1 MSAAQGLEILG
12 PPPSADQSNLTVD
25 IIAVPGLGADP
36 DKSFGSEQPRGFNW
50 LKDEK
55 EGIRSEIPNARVLL
69 YSYDSRWLGGKAKA
83 QTLGNVAELLLDSIV
98 AKRKKGPG
106 QTNDED
112 VRPLVFLG
120 HSMGGLVIAKAMAIA
135 ASRPEDLDR
144 MRIVDCFA
152 GAVFFGT
159 PFHGSDEQGK
169 ALMLASFLQNVG
181 QAIPSQMLAVLE
193 PGRDSLNELRD
204 DFVRIASREPK
215 ADIACLYELGKTNY
229 VGEQVGKWLPKLF
242 KGVVEKIVVT
252 PESASL
258 DGFPSRGF
266 SCDHRQLN
274 RFDSAKD
281 GRYEVVRGLLGGIV
295 KTART
300 SVKKR
305 LAASRHSAI
314 DDTTFSRLSQSLNV
328 VEFRRKRESVEN
340 MSGDSSWILA
350 EAGFLQWAAQKDA
363 NQSVPDYPSLWVS
376 GIEGQGKSKAA
387 ATAIQFLEQREAK
400 NDLPGARN
408 VLVAYFFCDSASD
421 SSSAENML
429 KSLMWQLVLKRRAL
443 AQYVKAFAA
452 QQSGRAGHESG
463 GAQFDL
469 ATLWDGLTEM
479 MRDDSVQE
487 VYFVINNLHHLS
499 SDLPSSEDFLRNY
512 ISSKVL
518 TASHGVD
525 NPIKS
530 RVKWMFLSRDRE
542 NIKAALLSHAHGPG
556 PEVIRINLD
565 DGSKDSVLRYAVRAY
580 TRERVKRLSQ
590 QQGYSLALQYF
601 VSSLL
606 EKRAESNTTW
616 VEVVC
621 RLLEGLPANHAVV
634 RKTLEAVPQDLDEL
648 IARTWAVELDPK
660 KEGIETT
667 KEILRTLAITY
678 ADPTVAEL
686 RVLAELDVVD
696 GEEREAKVLEQ
707 IRACGPLLRVYSS
720 SYGGYYDDED
730 TLRVTFIHPMAR
742 DALLG
747 NKVRKL
753 IGLSGDDE
761 DKTEVKWQHGIVGLR
776 CFSHTLE
783 ELQFHAD
790 DTDLLKRVAEPTPED
805 LAKEQLAELFPD
817 EEGSEYD
824 EGEVTALEYPLK
836 YWLQHGYEAT
846 ADFVDTLDIGN
857 GFWSADSA
865 VRNRWWG
872 SYASQDGSSEL
883 KNMTALHI
891 AAYFGLLRLVDSLLA
906 SGHKHEIH
914 LLDSWDNTP
923 LHWAAARGHLDVC
936 ESLLSHGTK
945 INSGRETQV
954 WTPLHMA
961 ASEGRIDIMR
971 YLLTRGTHG
980 GESADVN
987 AIAKDGG
994 TPLTVAIQWHQPKA
1008 AELLLNSFG
1017 ASAILTS
1024 ETSEPPVASAAEKG
1038 NEALVDQLLA
1048 KGGMQNLT
1056 SHEYGTALALAAA
1069 ASAGKT
1075 NIVNRLLHYDLDPH
1089 SRQRALEE
1097 AAAAGH
1103 HSVVFAIQSTTPV
1116 GSLHCDKPF
1125 EDAAENGH
1133 TEALKALW
1141 YYHEHHRISPQ
1152 AVNRALY
1159 KATDEQQESTVLY
1172 LLTGCGGDPN
1182 AVIAGS
1188 DYGNAL
1194 TASSFDGTTSILEML
1209 IKGGANVH
1217 APGGYALQAASF
1229 NGHVDIVTKL
1239 LDYGTDV
1246 NACCPSDQ
1254 FNPGTALQAACVA
1267 GNVEVAKIL
1276 ISRGAN
1282 PNLGSGDFSN
1292 PLTAATSNGNAELL
1306 KVLLQ
1311 ARADP
1316 NVFGGFDRSTPL
1328 INASTTLLAPS
1339 LDLLIQNRAYVDTMD
1354 PDGDTALIMSA
1365 ALGDDDCVNLLLDR
1379 RAAINLG
1386 GAHNGTPLHAAAAG
1400 GQLSTC
1406 RILLKR
1412 GADVR
1417 LRSGPFETVLQSAA
1431 ASGNADCVKEVLA
1444 KFSDVNF
1451 VNYQG
1456 GKHFTALHAAAA
1468 QQDDRCLVQFLAAG
1482 AKVDAFPARS
1492 KIGTALQAA
1501 CLANCNRN
1509 ARRLLDAG
1517 ADATIISGKHG
1528 TALQAAALKC
1538 HPDLVSLLLKRHLA
1552 SKVVNKNLGWCGKYG
1567 SPLVA
1572 AVVRDSKR
1580 EEGPDDDEVNGLAI
1594 LKLFLEPEL
1603 PEAAK
1608 PKQEMQQKL
1617 DVLFPPFAYKVALDK
1632 AFELGRK
1639 DAFKLLM
1646 ETIKKRADTTEPDIK
1661 SKDGLRAK
1669 LAGPK
1674 KNAFAE
1680 LNLKRL
1686 LDGYKHKRAAELA
1699 MREQKAERARKMGE
1713 EEEEVEETPNSDFDD
1728 DELENQEQDF
1738 DSDSDDDSGYDTEAE
1753 SKEAVEAASES
1764 RNQDASRSVGGAAGG
1779 GAGGGI
1785 SRSGAIGRSAGRNS
1799 GERSRGFDSPGGE
1812 ASGGQ
1817 VSFETGSRGLGDTAG
1832 DVFDGQGGGG
1842 PGSRGIGGIEVDASS
1857 PRDAFSTGEG
1867 EGGAEDAG
1875 FFGQRGLAMRGTS
1888 NGGQNSDVGFES
1900 TGQQNR
1906 GFDPSQDD
1914 GSNTFEHSGQQG
1926 QGGFEAYPGD
1936 PIDNTNTASQ
1946 QNRGG
1951 FNAATNVSGN
1961 NDGSFSQ
1968 QYHTDEARAM
1978 TEEEHPDPETEGEHE
1993 QTHRGLDGEGRHR
2006 IDASEGE
2013 NHVGGRER
2021 GGEESDDADDQAED
2035 DHAENDGEEDGDM
2048 DDDDA
2053 DGPED
2058 ADDAEDAADPE
2069 DAEDA
2074 DDPDNANDADDAGGT
2089 DDADDAG
2096 DADDAD
2102 NNDGDEN
2109 DADDQDGDD
2118 QDAEDGEAEGNGY
2131 DGGEYGEGSDDEY

>member
-1 MSAAQGLEILG
+1 MSAAQGLEVLG
-12 PPPSADQSNLTVD
+12 PLPAADQSTLTVD

-69 YSYDSRWLGGKAKA
+69 YSYDSRWLGGQAKA

-98 AKRKKGPG
+98 AKRK
-106 QTNDED
+106 QTPEQSNGED

-135 ASRPEDLDR
+135 ASRPENLDR

-152 GAVFFGT
+152 GAIFFGT
-159 PFHGSDEQGK
+159 PFHGSDEQAR

-181 QAIPSQMLAVLE
+181 QAIPSQMLAALE
-193 PGRDSLNELRD
+193 PGRDSLTELRD

-229 VGEQVGKWLPKLF
+229 LGEQVGKWLPKLF

-252 PESASL
+252 PESAKL

-274 RFDSAKD
+274 RFDSTKD
-281 GRYEVVRGLLGGIV
+281 GRYEVVRSLLGGIV

-305 LAASRHSAI
+305 LAASRHSAV
-314 DDTTFSRLSQSLNV
+314 DDTTFLRLSQSLNA
-328 VEFRRKRESVEN
+328 VEGFRRDRESVEN

-350 EAGFLQWAAQKDA
+350 EPGFLHWAAQKDA
-363 NQSVPDYPSLWVS
+363 NQPAPNYPCLWVS

-387 ATAIQFLEQREAK
+387 AAAVGFLEQREPK

-408 VLVAYFFCDSASD
+408 VLVAYFFLNDSTMGANV
-421 SSSAENML
+421 AENML
-429 KSLMWQLVLKRRAL
+429 KSLMWQLILKRRAL

-452 QQSGRAGHESG
+452 QQSGRSGHEPSRP
-463 GAQFDL
+463 QFDL

-479 MRDDSVQE
+479 LRDESVQE
-487 VYFVINNLHHLS
+487 VYFVINNLHRLS
-499 SDLPSSEDFLRNY
+499 GDLPSSEDFLRNF
-512 ISSKVL
+512 ISAKVL
-518 TASHGVD
+518 TASHGIES
-525 NPIKS
+525 PIKDK
-530 RVKWMFLSRDRE
+530 VKWMFLSRDRE
-542 NIKAALLSHAHGPG
+542 NIKAALLGHAHGPG

-580 TRERVKRLSQ
+580 TRERVKKLAQ
-590 QQGYSLALQYF
+590 QKGYSLALQYF

-678 ADPTVAEL
+678 EEPTVAEL
-686 RVLAELDVVD
+686 RVLAELDIVD
-696 GEEREAKVLEQ
+696 GEDREAKVLEQ

-753 IGLSGDDE
+753 IGFSGEDE

-783 ELQFHAD
+783 ELESHTE

-805 LAKEQLAELFPD
+805 LAKAQLEELFPE
-817 EEGSEYD
+817 EEGSEYGD
-824 EGEVTALEYPLK
+824 EDVTALEYPLK
-836 YWLQHGYEAT
+836 HWLQHGYEAT
-846 ADFVDTLDIGN
+846 ADFVDTLDIKN
-857 GFWSADSA
+857 GFWSVDSA

-872 SYASQDGSSEL
+872 SYASKDGSSEL

-891 AAYFGLLRLVDSLLA
+891 AAYFGLLHLVESLLA
-906 SGHKHEIH
+906 NGHKHEIH

-923 LHWAAARGHLDVC
+923 LHWAAGRGHLDVC
-936 ESLLSHGTK
+936 ESLLSHGAK
-945 INSGRETQV
+945 INDGRETRV

-961 ASEGRIDIMR
+961 AAEGHIDVMR
-971 YLLTRGTHG
+971 FLLTRAANG

-987 AIAKDGG
+987 AIANEDG
-994 TPLTVAIQWHQPKA
+994 TPLTLAIQMHQPKA

-1017 ASAILTS
+1017 ASAVLTS
-1024 ETSEPPVASAAEKG
+1024 DDSEPPVASAAERG

-1056 SHEYGTALALAAA
+1056 SYKYGTALACAAA

-1075 NIVNRLLHYDLDPH
+1075 NIVNKLLHYDLDPN

-1141 YYHEHHRISPQ
+1141 YYHQHHRISPQ
-1152 AVNRALY
+1152 AVSRALY

-1172 LLTGCGGDPN
+1172 LLQCGGDPN
-1182 AVIAGS
+1182 AVIADS

-1194 TASSFDGTTSILEML
+1194 TASAFDGTTSILDML
-1209 IKGGANVH
+1209 IKGGASVH

-1229 NGHVDIVTKL
+1229 NGHEELVTKL
-1239 LDYGTDV
+1239 LDYGADV
-1246 NACCPSDQ
+1246 NACCPSDR

-1267 GNVEVAKIL
+1267 GNVGIAQIL
-1276 ISRGAN
+1276 IRRGAN
-1282 PNLGSGDFSN
+1282 PNLGSGDFTN

-1306 KVLLQ
+1306 KVLLE

-1316 NVFGGFDRSTPL
+1316 NVVGGFDGTTPL

-1339 LDLLIQNRAYVDTMD
+1339 LDLLIQHGAYVDTMD
-1354 PDGDTALIMSA
+1354 RDGDTALIMSA
-1365 ALGDDDCVNLLLDR
+1365 LVGDDDCVNLLLDR

-1400 GQLSTC
+1400 GQINTC

-1417 LRSGPFETVLQSAA
+1417 LRSGPFETVLQAAA
-1431 ASGNADCVKEVLA
+1431 ASGDADCVKEVLA

-1456 GKHFTALHAAAA
+1456 GKHFTALHAAAV
-1468 QQDDRCLVQFLAAG
+1468 QQDDQCLVQLLAAG

-1509 ARRLLDAG
+1509 ARRLLEAG
-1517 ADATIISGKHG
+1517 ADATLISGKHG

-1580 EEGPDDDEVNGLAI
+1580 DDGPDDDEVNGLAV
-1594 LKLFLEPEL
+1594 LKLFLEPEF
-1603 PEAAK
+1603 PEDAK
-1608 PKQEMQQKL
+1608 LKQETQQKL
-1617 DVLFPPFAYKVALDK
+1617 DVLFPPFAYKAALDK
-1632 AFELGRK
+1632 AFELRRK
-1639 DAFKLLM
+1639 DAFSLLM
-1646 ETIKKRADTTEPDIK
+1646 ETIKKRAETNVPDIK

-1669 LAGPK
+1669 LTGPK
-1674 KNAFAE
+1674 KNAFSE

-1686 LDGYKHKRAAELA
+1686 LDAYKHKRAAELTVRA
-1699 MREQKAERARKMGE
+1699 QKAELARKMGE
-1713 EEEEVEETPNSDFDD
+1713 EEEEEEVEEPPNSDFDD
-1728 DELENQEQDF
+1728 SDLENQEQDF
-1738 DSDSDDDSGYDTEAE
+1738 DSDSDDDSGYDSEAE
-1753 SKEAVEAASES
+1753 AKEAENAASES
-1764 RNQDASRSVGGAAGG
+1764 RNLDASRSVGGVAGG

-1785 SRSGAIGRSAGRNS
+1785 SRSGAIGRNAGRNS
-1799 GERSRGFDSPGGE
+1799 GERSRGVDSPSGD

-1817 VSFETGSRGLGDTAG
+1817 DGFGTGSRGLGDGAG
-1832 DVFDGQGGGG
+1832 DVFGGQGVGGT
-1842 PGSRGIGGIEVDASS
+1842 GSRGLGG
-1857 PRDAFSTGEG
+1857 TGEG
-1867 EGGAEDAG
+1867 AEGAEDAG
-1875 FFGQRGLAMRGTS
+1875 FFSQRGLAMRGVS
-1888 NGGQNSDVGFES
+1888 NEGQNPNADFEGN
-1900 TGQQNR
+1900 GQQDR
-1906 GFDPSQDD
+1906 GFDASSQND
-1914 GSNTFEHSGQQG
+1914 GGNTFEYAGQQDQRG
-1926 QGGFEAYPGD
+1926 FDAYAGGPGD
-1936 PIDNTNTASQ
+1936 GFSTAGL

-1951 FNAATNVSGN
+1951 FNAATNSSGN
-1961 NDGSFSQ
+1961 NNGDFGQ
-1968 QYHTDEARAM
+1968 QYHMDESRDL
-1978 TEEEHPDPETEGEHE
+1978 TEEEGHPDPETEGEH
-1993 QTHRGLDGEGRHR
+1993 D
-2006 IDASEGE
+2006 
-2013 NHVGGRER
+2013 
-2021 GGEESDDADDQAED
+2021 
-2035 DHAENDGEEDGDM
+2035 
-2048 DDDDA
+2048 
-2053 DGPED
+2053 
-2058 ADDAEDAADPE
+2058 DDAEDAADPDD
-2069 DAEDA
+2069 DADNA
-2074 DDPDNANDADDAGGT
+2074 DDPDNADDANDANDGDDAEDDAGDG
-2089 DDADDAG
+2089 D

-2102 NNDGDEN
+2102 NNDGEEN
-2109 DADDQDGDD
+2109 DADDQDDEN
-2118 QDAEDGEAEGNGY
+2118 QDAGDGEDEGNGY
-2131 DGGEYGEGSDDEY
+2131 DGGGYGGGSDDEY